1 MPTLLPIGPKGPVS
15 NSKGF
20 GRYTIK
26 ATSRVIKRQ
35 GKGDYIKI
43 RGYGKDMSIVERV
56 DKITQLKAHINDM
69 GYTESTIT
77 FLHRSMGVD
86 DGIIFLD
93 YVDSNKTILVP

>member
-1 MPTLLPIGPKGPVS
+1 MSTLLPRGPKGPTA
-15 NSKGF
+15 NNKGF
-20 GRYTIK
+20 GKYTIK
-26 ATSRVIKRQ
+26 ATSRVIKQ
-35 GKGDYIKI
+35 GGKGDHIKI

-56 DKITQLKAHINDM
+56 DKITKVKAHINDM

-77 FLHRSMGVD
+77 FMQRSMGVE